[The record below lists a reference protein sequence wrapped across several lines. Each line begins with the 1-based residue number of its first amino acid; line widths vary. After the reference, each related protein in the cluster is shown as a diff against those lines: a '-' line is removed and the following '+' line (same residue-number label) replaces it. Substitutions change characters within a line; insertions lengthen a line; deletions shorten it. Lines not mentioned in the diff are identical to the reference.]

1 MEGMA
6 MEIGLDKLKV
16 GQQGVVQRMETD
28 PLLALRLKSFGLVP
42 TTGVLCRYRSP
53 GGSVI
58 ALEFGRTVVAL
69 RARDAQKIRVCC

>member
-1 MEGMA
+1 

-28 PLLALRLKSFGLVP
+28 PLLTQRLKSFGLVP
-42 TTGVLCRYRSP
+42 ATSVLCRYRSP

-58 ALEFGRTVVAL
+58 ALEFGGTVLAL
-69 RARDAQKIRVCC
+69 RVRDAQKIRANC